1 MLGTLINAGA
11 ILLGGLLGATT
22 RTEVSMQRQQFIKV
36 LLGVATVWFG
46 LRLVW
51 IGLAS
56 GTAKY
61 FFYQLVI
68 VLIAMV
74 LGHLI
79 GKLCRIQ
86 AMMNRIGQGAK
97 AKLER
102 ASQEGKKAA
111 NDGFMAATMLFCA
124 APLGIVGALEDG
136 LSRYWAPLAIKA
148 VMDCFATLTF
158 ARMFGWMAM
167 LSAVPVAALLWG
179 LTLLGAALEPW
190 LTAHQLVGVFHASA
204 GLIITYVALVIF
216 EVKKVEI
223 GNYLPALAVAP
234 ALMKLSQVLFG

>member
-1 MLGTLINAGA
+1 MFGTLINAGA
-11 ILLGGLLGATT
+11 ILAGGLLGATT
-22 RTEVSMQRQQFIKV
+22 KVEVSVRRQQFIKV

-61 FFYQLVI
+61 FFYQLII
-68 VLIAMV
+68 VLVAMV

-86 AMMNRIGQGAK
+86 ALMNRIGQSAK
-97 AKLER
+97 VKLER
-102 ASQEGKKAA
+102 TATEGKKAA
-111 NDGFMAATMLFCA
+111 NDGFIAATMLFCA

-136 LSRYWAPLAIKA
+136 VSRYWAPLAIKA
-148 VMDCFATLTF
+148 AMDCLAAHSFT
-158 ARMFGWMAM
+158 RMFGWMAI
-167 LSAVPVAALLWG
+167 LSAVPVAAFLFA
-179 LTLLGAALEPW
+179 LTLMGVAIEPL
-190 LTAHQLVGVFHASA
+190 LTAHGLLGVFHASA
-204 GLIITYVALVIF
+204 GLIMTYVALVIF

-223 GNYLPALAVAP
+223 GNYLPTLIVAP
-234 ALMKLSQVLFG
+234 ALMKLGQVLFA